1 MKFFTAAATALLF
14 SAQALAGITQYTLSI
29 EADDERVNG
38 KGITFKHEGAGI
50 NYAFV
55 SDSSAKFSYDDESK
69 HLFYPINSQISY
81 NLGTEETLFN
91 FQSLLHLLLKSV
103 MMVL

>member
-1 MKFFTAAATALLF
+1 MTK
-14 SAQALAGITQYTLSI
+14 
-29 EADDERVNG
+29 VNG

-55 SDSSAKFSYDDESK
+55 SDSSAKFSYDDESNICSTQLTLK
-69 HLFYPINSQISY
+69 LATT
-81 NLGTEETLFN
+81 LVLRETLFN